1 MDNLHKKCT
10 TFSCRESCLQEGQL
24 ELLSLFLI
32 APDYKAFNLLLLLL
46 HSPTFSDKR
55 QTLGS
60 DQNLGRIPNTSF
72 SIPLPIQCYLQP
84 RRAKE
89 HGQISFLFNLCLFAD
104 SKPLQPCANNEQP
117 ASLSPGEIYWWCFYH
132 PPWQIYFPGSI
143 IILMCNMQLPEV

>member
-72 SIPLPIQCYLQP
+72 SIPLPIQCYL
-84 RRAKE
+84 
-89 HGQISFLFNLCLFAD
+89 
-104 SKPLQPCANNEQP
+104 
-117 ASLSPGEIYWWCFYH
+117 
-132 PPWQIYFPGSI
+132 
-143 IILMCNMQLPEV
+143 